1 MAQPEPETLRALREQ
16 HNAASKRMKEM
27 GVRGVCQHVIFEKMI
42 KPATSD
48 GNDFKLMVLD
58 KEGTRI
64 LGGICKM
71 SEIVNVRP
79 AQPPSLPT
87 RCAV

>member
-1 MAQPEPETLRALREQ
+1 
-16 HNAASKRMKEM
+16 
-27 GVRGVCQHVIFEKMI
+27 MI